1 MTFPAELTMRAL
13 LIFVLLLNLP
23 AIAVAS
29 SCEDTE
35 IYTETLLSSAVEHL
49 LENYGEAAVK
59 QPVEKCSTG
68 PGALWQLALAAH
80 EENAN
85 FQYYRVISCTP
96 DHTNPATSSA
106 LQCKSQEARRLK
118 YQGQVIEASSDG
130 DAIEFIHALD
140 CFNEA
145 LQAGNIKIS
154 KYNSLLDSYLSI
166 PLTSSRDISA
176 IAAEPQFKRY
186 TIKALANRYRF
197 SVELDKE
204 FGCFIE
210 PLRS

>member
-35 IYTETLLSSAVEHL
+35 IYTETLLNSAVEHL
-49 LENYGEAAVK
+49 LENYGEAAIK

-68 PGALWQLALAAH
+68 PGALWRLALAAH
-80 EENAN
+80 EEDAH

-96 DHTNPATSSA
+96 DRTNPAPPA
-106 LQCKSQEARRLK
+106 LQCKTQEARKLK
-118 YQGQVIEASSDG
+118 YQDQVIDASNDG
-130 DAIEFIHALD
+130 DANDFIHALN

-166 PLTSSRDISA
+166 PLTSRQEISA